1 MSQKMFPA
9 KTILSLTPKNV
20 NSSYSDIDEMKSLK
34 LPSYIHDVK
43 ANIYI
48 VIYVFLPYY
57 LNVCL
62 SNKNFDDLKYLLK

>member
-20 NSSYSDIDEMKSLK
+20 NSSYFDIDEMKSLK

-48 VIYVFLPYY
+48 VIYVF
-57 LNVCL
+57 
-62 SNKNFDDLKYLLK
+62 FHII